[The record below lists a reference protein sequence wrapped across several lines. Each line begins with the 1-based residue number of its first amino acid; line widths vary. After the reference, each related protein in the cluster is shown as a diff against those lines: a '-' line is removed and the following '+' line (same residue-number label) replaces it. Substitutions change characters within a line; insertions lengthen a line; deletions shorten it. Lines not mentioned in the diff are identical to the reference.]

1 LLTIVFLSTPYHSQ
15 YWAALLLQRGPSG
28 DVERLSAS
36 LSSAR
41 VDLNPHQID
50 AALFAVQS
58 PLSKGVIL
66 ADEVGLG
73 KTIEASIVIA
83 QRWAE
88 RKRRIVLIV
97 PATLRKQWQQELTE
111 KFALPSIILEGPAF
125 RRGGIRNAFDHDGSV
140 LICSYQIAA
149 SKAYEL
155 SQVPWNLV
163 VIDEAHRLRN
173 VYKKSSRI
181 AAAIRDATQDRQ
193 KLLLTATPLQN
204 SLMELYGLASVAD
217 PHIFGDERSFREQ
230 FADAGNSDDAAE
242 RLKQRLVPLCKRTL
256 RKQVLEYVRF
266 TERRCL
272 TREFYPTDE
281 EHELYEAVSDY
292 LRRPTLA
299 ALPQSQRQLITLVLR
314 KLLASSTFAIAATL
328 ARMAN
333 RLEQELKAAKAA
345 AQRVEENG
353 DPLPDDDFEPREAIE
368 EEWTEDEDS
377 PDQDDA
383 GSVADKPRPVF
394 DPAFVTAEI
403 QDLRRFSQLAQK
415 VATNAKGQ
423 ELLNGFEAAFSKA
436 AELGAKRRAVI
447 FTESRRTQ
455 SYLFDLLSE
464 HGYKDQLVLMNSTNA
479 DPLSTRIYQDWLS
492 RNRGT
497 DAVSGSPTADRKAA
511 IVEEFRDR
519 ATILIATESAAE
531 GVNLQFCSLVVNY
544 DLPWNPQ
551 RIEQRIGR
559 CHRYGQKHDVV
570 VVNFLNKRNAADQR
584 VYALL
589 KDKFKLFEG
598 VFGSSDEVLGAL
610 ESGVDLEKRIAA
622 VYQTCR
628 TTSEIESAFNELQ
641 AQLEES
647 IQTRLEQTRRTL
659 LENFDQEVHDRLRIQ
674 REKTSASLDDRQKWL
689 FNLTRFELGQEAAFD
704 DGHYRFTF
712 TPARPDWREFAGR
725 YDFDWRRAE
734 ESAAHFYRLGSPLA
748 DRLVACSAQKQLPL
762 AALCFQYRRQD
773 GRISALEPLRG
784 RHGWLRLTR
793 LTVTALEP
801 QDFLFLTGLLDGGE
815 EIDEDLC
822 RKLLALP
829 ATAKHELPAS
839 APGLDEVANR
849 RKQALVGEIDRRNGL
864 FFEAEI
870 DKLERWSDDLKL
882 SLEREVKAIEKEL
895 REVKREGRFATDLAG
910 RLAAERRKR
919 DLESR
924 KSQKLKELF
933 DARADID
940 KQHDELVTRLEAELQ
955 GQQTVQNLW
964 TVRWSLE

>member
-1 LLTIVFLSTPYHSQ
+1 M
-15 YWAALLLQRGPSG
+15 LLQRGPSG

-36 LSSAR
+36 LSSAK
-41 VDLNPHQID
+41 VDLNPHQVD
-50 AALFAVQS
+50 AALFAIRS
-58 PLSKGVIL
+58 PLSKGIIM

-73 KTIEASIVIA
+73 KTIEAAIVIA

-88 RKRRIVLIV
+88 RKRRILLIV
-97 PATLRKQWQQELTE
+97 PATLRKQWQQELSD
-111 KFALPSIILEGPAF
+111 KFGLLAAIIEGPAF
-125 RRGGIRNAFDHDGSV
+125 RRGGIRNAFDHDGSI

-149 SKAYEL
+149 AKAYEL

-181 AAAIRDATQDRQ
+181 AAAIRDATQGRQ

-230 FADAGNSDDAAE
+230 FADAAHSNDAAD

-256 RKQVLEYVRF
+256 RKQVLEYVQF

-281 EHELYEAVSDY
+281 EQELYESVSDY
-292 LRRPTLA
+292 LRRPVLA
-299 ALPQSQRQLITLVLR
+299 ALPESQRQLITLVLR
-314 KLLASSTFAIAATL
+314 KLLASSTFAISATL
-328 ARMAN
+328 SGMAN
-333 RLEQELKAAKAA
+333 RLEEELRKLRP
-345 AQRVEENG
+345 QLQPGES
-353 DPLPDDDFEPREAIE
+353 PLPDDDFEPREGIE
-368 EEWTEDEDS
+368 EEWPEDEE
-377 PDQDDA
+377 
-383 GSVADKPRPVF
+383 GSDTSDGKPRPMF
-394 DPAFVTAEI
+394 DPGFVSAEI
-403 QDLRRFSQLAQK
+403 QDLRRFALLAHK

-423 ELLNGFEAAFSKA
+423 ELLNGLEAAFLKA
-436 AELGAKRRAVI
+436 AELGAQKKAVV

-464 HGYKDQLVLMNSTNA
+464 HGYKDQLVLMNSANA
-479 DPLSTRIYQDWLS
+479 DPLSTRIYHEWLE
-492 RNRGT
+492 RHRGT
-497 DAVSGSPTADRKAA
+497 DVISGSPTADRKAA

-628 TTSEIESAFNELQ
+628 TSSEIEAAFNELQ

-659 LENFDQEVHDRLRIQ
+659 LENFDQEVHERLKMQ
-674 REKTSASLDDRQKWL
+674 RAKTSNSLDERQKWL
-689 FNLTRFELGQEAAFD
+689 YNLTRFELGPEAVFV
-704 DGHYRFTF
+704 DGEYRFTLQ
-712 TPARPDWREFAGR
+712 PSRPEWRSFAGI

-748 DRLVACSAQKQLPL
+748 DHVVRGSAERQLRSATL
-762 AALCFQYRRQD
+762 AFKYRSQD

-784 RHGWLRLTR
+784 HSGWLRLTR
-793 LTVTALEP
+793 LTVSAFEN
-801 QDFLFLTGLLDGGE
+801 QDFLFLTGLLDKGQE
-815 EIDEDLC
+815 LDEDLC

-829 ATAKHELPAS
+829 AALAS
-839 APGLDEVANR
+839 EPFRHNSSLDDLTCR
-849 RKQALVGEIDRRNGL
+849 RKQAILAEIDRCNGIL
-864 FFEAEI
+864 FEAEI

-895 REVKREGRFATDLAG
+895 RDVKRESRFAADLAS
-910 RLAAERRKR
+910 RLSAERRKR

-933 DARADID
+933 EARADID
-940 KQHDELVTRLEAELQ
+940 RQHDDLVNRLEAELQ
-955 GQQTVQNLW
+955 GQQTVQDLW

>member
-1 LLTIVFLSTPYHSQ
+1 
-15 YWAALLLQRGPSG
+15 LLLQRGPSG

-50 AALFAVQS
+50 AALFAIQS

-88 RKRRIVLIV
+88 RKRRILLIV
-97 PATLRKQWQQELTE
+97 PATLRKQWQQELSE
-111 KFALPSIILEGPAF
+111 KFALPSVILEGPAF
-125 RRGGIRNAFDHDGSV
+125 RRGGIRNAFDQDGAV

-230 FADAGNSDDAAE
+230 FADAGNSDHAAE

-256 RKQVLEYVRF
+256 RKQVLEYVQF

-281 EHELYEAVSDY
+281 EHELYEEVSAY
-292 LRRPTLA
+292 LQRPALA

-328 ARMAN
+328 AGMAN
-333 RLEQELKAAKAA
+333 RLEQELQAANAL
-345 AQRVEENG
+345 AQNG
-353 DPLPDDDFEPREAIE
+353 NSLPDDDFESKDAIE
-368 EEWTEDEDS
+368 EEWTEDEESSD
-377 PDQDDA
+377 PDRDPGKLD
-383 GSVADKPRPVF
+383 DKPRPLF

-403 QDLRRFSQLAQK
+403 QDLRRFAQLAHK

-423 ELLNGFEAAFSKA
+423 ELLNGLEAAFSKA
-436 AELGAKRRAVI
+436 DELGAKRKAVI

-479 DPLSTRIYQDWLS
+479 DPLSTRIYQAWLE

-497 DAVSGSPTADRKAA
+497 DAISGSPTADRKAA

-674 REKTSASLDDRQKWL
+674 REKTSASLDERQKWL
-689 FNLTRFELGQEAAFD
+689 LNLTRFELGDEAVFD

-712 TPARPDWREFAGR
+712 APSRPDWREFAGQ

-748 DRLVACSAQKQLPL
+748 DRLVASSAQKQLEP
-762 AALCFQYRRQD
+762 ATVIFQYHRQS
-773 GRISALEPLRG
+773 GRISAMEPLRG
-784 RHGWLRLTR
+784 RSGWLRLTR

-801 QDFLFLTGLLDGGE
+801 QDFLFLTGLLDGGQE
-815 EIDEDLC
+815 LDEDLC
-822 RKLLALP
+822 RKLLTLP
-829 ATAKHELPAS
+829 AAKKCEPAS
-839 APGLDEVANR
+839 PPSGLDEIANR
-849 RKQALVGEIDRRNGL
+849 RKQAILTEIDRRNGF

-882 SLEREVKAIEKEL
+882 SLEREVKGIEKEL
-895 REVKREGRFATDLAG
+895 REVKRESRFATDLAS

-955 GQQTVQNLW
+955 GQQTVQDLW